1 MRTFCAAFLTEG
13 NLVMKKREQ
22 YKGILRF
29 WSAALLLVLQTA
41 VFAYVWL
48 VWYRKIGSGYF
59 VRGNY
64 VFIGLYALMN
74 LFVLNLYGGLRIGQL
89 RVQELLYSQ
98 ILSIICVNAV
108 YYLLMCLIGR
118 WLFLSNLA
126 PIAYMTGVNI
136 VISIVWTLCTNKLY
150 VKIYPPRQ
158 ILVIYGKTVPELL
171 IGKMKT
177 RGDKYHIREV
187 IPCQKDMEALKGKIN
202 NYDSILLSEIPADV
216 RDRILKYCYQ
226 QNIRCYAVPSISD
239 IMLINAEKIQITDE
253 ELLLFRNQ
261 GLTAGQRSAKRA
273 FDIVAGLIAAVIASP
288 FMIIIALAIKLYDGG
303 PVFFTHDRLTRDG
316 RVFKIY
322 KFRSMR
328 VQQEQQGYCLTRKN
342 DDRITPVGKVIRKL
356 HLDELPQIINIVKG
370 DMSFVGPR
378 PETPALAEEY
388 TSHLPEFPFR
398 LKVKAGL
405 TGYAQVYGRYNTTPE
420 DKLKM
425 DLNYIEKYS
434 FWLDLKLMLLTFK
447 ILFQKENT
455 EGIESWQTSAEV
467 QQNHTEV

>member
-1 MRTFCAAFLTEG
+1 
-13 NLVMKKREQ
+13 MKKIEQ
-22 YKGILRF
+22 YKGLLRF
-29 WSAALLLVLQTA
+29 WSAALLVAVQTA
-41 VFAYVWL
+41 IFAYVWL

-74 LFVLNLYGGLRIGQL
+74 LFVLNLYGGFRIGQL
-89 RVQELLYSQ
+89 RVQEILYSQ
-98 ILSIICVNAV
+98 VLSILCVNAV
-108 YYLLMCLIGR
+108 YYLQMCLIGR
-118 WLFLSNLA
+118 WLFLTNLE
-126 PIAYMTGVNI
+126 PLAYMTLVNI
-136 VISIVWTLCTNKLY
+136 AIAVVWTLCVNKLY

-158 ILVIYGKTVPELL
+158 ILVLYGKTVPELL
-171 IGKMKT
+171 IQKLKT
-177 RGDKYHIREV
+177 RRDKYHICETVHCKR
-187 IPCQKDMEALKGKIN
+187 DMEGLEEKLSQ
-202 NYDSILLSEIPADV
+202 YDSVLMSEVPGSI
-216 RDRILKYCYQ
+216 RDRVLKYCYQ
-226 QNIRCYAVPSISD
+226 NGVRCYAVPTVAD
-239 IMLINAEKIQITDE
+239 IMIMGSEKMQVMDV
-253 ELLLFRNQ
+253 ELMLLRNQ
-261 GLTAGQRSAKRA
+261 GLSAGERSTKRA
-273 FDIVAGLIAAVIASP
+273 FDLVAGLIATVIASP
-288 FMIIIALAIKLYDGG
+288 FMAIIALAIKLYDGG
-303 PVFFTHDRLTRDG
+303 PVLFTHDRLTRDG
-316 RVFKIY
+316 KVFKIY

-328 VQQEQQGYCLTRKN
+328 VQQEQTGYCLTRKH

-356 HLDELPQIINIVKG
+356 HLDELPQLLNIVKG

-425 DLNYIEKYS
+425 DLTYIEKYS

-455 EGIESWQTSAEV
+455 EGIEDWQTSAEV
-467 QQNHTEV
+467 K